1 MISSKIELPTH
12 YINKCKLA
20 ETLYNKLIII
30 SEAEI
35 SKYSFYF
42 LKKKYIITVFK
53 KNKYM

>member
-1 MISSKIELPTH
+1 VISSKIELPTH